1 MRGDTGFPVRL
12 MYTKRGKIR
21 WISHRDV
28 ARAMERA
35 FRVTQ
40 LPLAFTRGL
49 LAPAEGQLRAGAL
62 DRPRE

>member
-1 MRGDTGFPVRL
+1 MRGDAGFPVRL
-12 MYTKRGKIR
+12 QYTKLGKIR

-40 LPLAFTRGL
+40 LPLAFT
-49 LAPAEGQLRAGAL
+49 AGFL
-62 DRPRE
+62 PRDW